1 MRIATAVEKL
11 LPRLIGR
18 PLALNVSGAIPAVLL
33 DAGYPLLALKGV
45 PLLARTAGLVAH
57 LLEEQQRA
65 IGFVMSHAAAQAI
78 DYDGDTPAGFTP
90 SAGRLKVNLG
100 KPAALAGIRVV
111 EQGTFITGPCA
122 GMMLADLGAD
132 VIKVEGPE
140 GDPYRAYQG
149 GQYSPHF
156 QAYNRNKRS
165 LALDMKLGGDRELFD
180 QLIREA
186 DVYIQ
191 NFRPGT
197 AERLGAGVERLQQ
210 LNPRLVC
217 CSISGF
223 GSSGPYAERPSYDSV
238 AQALSG
244 FLSVV
249 VDYRRP
255 QFLGPALA
263 DAITGLYA
271 SQGILAALVQR
282 GRSGRG
288 SHVEVSMLEAMAHF
302 SVEPFAAFFA
312 LDQTPTSADRP
323 RLAQA
328 YILRTADERL
338 IAIHLSSLEKF
349 WKGLVA
355 ALDAPELGD
364 GSEVQSARTPHRR
377 VRDTAARTGCALRQA
392 TPRLLGGTA
401 PGRGRAV
408 RAGQSHR

>member
-1 MRIATAVEKL
+1 MQPT
-11 LPRLIGR
+11 
-18 PLALNVSGAIPAVLL
+18 
-33 DAGYPLLALKGV
+33 
-45 PLLARTAGLVAH
+45 
-57 LLEEQQRA
+57 
-65 IGFVMSHAAAQAI
+65 
-78 DYDGDTPAGFTP
+78 
-90 SAGRLKVNLG
+90 
-100 KPAALAGIRVV
+100 LAGIRVV

-132 VIKVEGPE
+132 VIKVESPD

-165 LALDMKLGGDRELFD
+165 IALDMKGAEDCAVFRS
-180 QLIREA
+180 LIREA

-197 AERLGAGVERLQQ
+197 AARLGAGVDELLER
-210 LNPRLVC
+210 NPRLVY

-223 GSSGPYAERPSYDSV
+223 GSTGPYAGHPSYDSV

-263 DAITGLYA
+263 DAITGLYG
-271 SQGILAALVQR
+271 SQGILSALIQR
-282 GRSGRG
+282 GRTGRG
-288 SHVEVSMLEAMAHF
+288 CHVEISMLEAMAHF
-302 SVEPFAAFFA
+302 AVEPFAAFFA
-312 LDQTPTSADRP
+312 LGQAPTSADRP

-328 YILRTADERL
+328 YILHTADGRL

-349 WKGLVA
+349 WQGLVA
-355 ALDAPELGD
+355 ALEAPEL
-364 GSEVQSARTPHRR
+364 ARDARFNPRERR
-377 VRDTAARTGCALRQA
+377 IAEYESLRQELDA
-392 TPRLLGGTA
+392 RFARKPLAHWVERLRAEDVPHAPVNRIDDVVHDPQVEHLGITVPIEAPHTA
-401 PGRGRAV
+401 LHSVRPPFQFDGERARSV
-408 RAGQSHR
+408 RAAPLLDEHGKAIRAALAGGKSWG